1 MADQGRKLPT
11 ETETAAYQGNST
23 IKVWVS
29 LDPDSLR
36 LDLNG
41 NIKTA
46 SYGFIDDDPLDIDNT
61 LEKLDYSFGTGGV
74 VGFKL
79 RLINPSVNLEKQLLK
94 IYNTYY
100 DETDAAVQYSLEE
113 IADEGVSF
121 NSRGELV
128 TKNTSNSLPPAI
140 PPFPTFYIRW
150 GYGKSIEEGISS
162 VHTAKLVDLKYRL
175 NAKKERIAELTLMDP
190 FSFAGESTQNPIAK
204 EGLSAKTSLYSDE
217 DTLKL
222 PSQLIG
228 ELFSDFAASFPEIM
242 FYTDLD
248 SGDVGKRLD
257 VALYEMIAAIS
268 EAGDDVLLKLTD
280 GQALEDPIVTE
291 NFSEREIAIIREA
304 VKNRQDPKAFRQ
316 SLPGQYRKTNA
327 GVEILA
333 YKLLFT
339 RLGFNFQFYRQE
351 ISTDLESNLS
361 PNQNKKEGTTESQQ
375 QEDEN
380 ERLMAGTSKVV
391 DSEAFISIKDDP
403 GGFRPA
409 TPEEIVEIQNQLGV
423 TYDRLPVTIT
433 FPETVSEDEY
443 LRQSAVK
450 VKYKDYHVNPGVFE
464 LVDGEYAVYSYG
476 SLEPGT
482 GSAELTKEGLRLAK
496 SQITKNKATALE
508 ERLTSDPETEESTES
523 QRNRTLES
531 DSGVYLI
538 TYDSDENESVLQGLQ
553 KVLTNI
559 NTLLPDRVSRVWY
572 SYIDFNSL
580 SDATIDALVFN
591 KKSNSEGRALAGLV
605 KDKFLEGKS
614 IPADEVKKNIGMLL
628 ITDDSSLKIQANSTL
643 LKKVFSFPEIT
654 QEGALT
660 KGDDE
665 SSNNIKDYIYLDVA
679 RENSIVVDLSFAGD
693 QRILASLAQVPFIT
707 RQARQYK
714 DLFDTKEQS
723 IDVIQFLVRAAELD
737 SLGKEG
743 ESFTSTLNSPI
754 RRKDQFITESMVQ
767 SILIPYL
774 RKVVSEK
781 EKRDSLVGSFTY
793 REMNMSMLGKPSY
806 FDKLD
811 EAFLANLLAIFESDS
826 LLDILFPLNKK
837 SIQSYYRIDGNT
849 IQRVTNSTKL
859 TREIKIYEA
868 LSKNN
873 NNLDSYIKDT
883 IIAAENLASEAWS
896 VEVVTLGIPELD
908 IPQQE
913 ISSRGV
919 ELSVW
924 DERTQNAHWLTGRYQ
939 ILGIA
944 HAIDPSRG
952 YLTKLK
958 LIKGVL

>member
-1 MADQGRKLPT
+1 MADQERKLPT

-46 SYGFIDDDPLDIDNT
+46 SYGLIDDDPLDIDNT

-100 DETDAAVQYSLEE
+100 DETDAAVQSSLDEL
-113 IADEGVSF
+113 ADEGYSV
-121 NSRGELV
+121 NSRGERV

-190 FSFAGESTQNPIAK
+190 FSFAGESTQNPISQ
-204 EGLSAKTSLYSDE
+204 EGLSAKTALYSE
-217 DTLKL
+217 GENLKL

-291 NFSEREIAIIREA
+291 NFSEQEIAIIREA

-351 ISTDLESNLS
+351 ISTDLETKLS
-361 PNQNKKEGTTESQQ
+361 LNQNKKEGTTESQQ
-375 QEDEN
+375 QEDEL

-409 TPEEIVEIQNQLGV
+409 TPEEIVEIQTQLKVG
-423 TYDRLPVTIT
+423 YDSLPVTIT
-433 FPETVSEDEY
+433 FPESVNPHEVK
-443 LRQSAVK
+443 RGSAIWVQ
-450 VKYKDYHVNPGVFE
+450 YKNYNSNPGVFE
-464 LVDGEYAVYSYG
+464 LVDGEYAPFFDGRYG
-476 SLEPGT
+476 RG
-482 GSAELTKEGLRLAK
+482 GYAELTDKGLTQLN
-496 SQITKNKATALE
+496 SQLSKDSQTPLE
-508 ERLTSDPETEESTES
+508 ETLTSDPETEESTES

-654 QEGALT
+654 QEGVLT

-714 DLFDTKEQS
+714 ELFDTKEQS

-737 SLGKEG
+737 SIGLEG

-754 RRKDQFITESMVQ
+754 RRKDQFITESKVQ
-767 SILIPYL
+767 GILIPYL
-774 RKVVSEK
+774 RKVVSEDK
-781 EKRDSLVGSFTY
+781 KRDSLVGSFTY
-793 REMNMSMLGKPSY
+793 REMKMGMRGKPDY

-811 EAFLANLLAIFESDS
+811 GAFLANLLAIFESDS
-826 LLDILFPLNKK
+826 LLDTLFPLNKK

-913 ISSRGV
+913 IFSRGV

>member
-1 MADQGRKLPT
+1 MAGQERKLPT

-100 DETDAAVQYSLEE
+100 DETDAAVQSSLDEL
-113 IADEGVSF
+113 ADEAYSV
-121 NSRGELV
+121 NSRGERV

-190 FSFAGESTQNPIAK
+190 FSFAGESTQNPISQ
-204 EGLSAKTSLYSDE
+204 EGLSAKTALYSE
-217 DTLKL
+217 GENLKL

-291 NFSEREIAIIREA
+291 NFSEQEIAIIREA

-351 ISTDLESNLS
+351 ISTDLETKLS
-361 PNQNKKEGTTESQQ
+361 LNQNKKEGTTESQQ
-375 QEDEN
+375 QEDEL

-409 TPEEIVEIQNQLGV
+409 TPEEIVEIQTQLKVG
-423 TYDRLPVTIT
+423 YDSLPVTIT
-433 FPETVSEDEY
+433 FPESVNPHEVK
-443 LRQSAVK
+443 RGSAIWVQ
-450 VKYKDYHVNPGVFE
+450 YKNYNSNPGVFE
-464 LVDGEYAVYSYG
+464 LVDGEYAPFFDGRYG
-476 SLEPGT
+476 RG
-482 GSAELTKEGLRLAK
+482 GYAELTEKGLTQLN
-496 SQITKNKATALE
+496 SQLSKDSQTPLE
-508 ERLTSDPETEESTES
+508 ETLTSDPETEESTES

-654 QEGALT
+654 QEGVLT

-714 DLFDTKEQS
+714 ELFDTKEQS

-737 SLGKEG
+737 SIGLEG

-754 RRKDQFITESMVQ
+754 RRKDQFITESKVQ
-767 SILIPYL
+767 GILIPYL
-774 RKVVSEK
+774 RKVVSEDK
-781 EKRDSLVGSFTY
+781 KRDSLVGSFTY
-793 REMNMSMLGKPSY
+793 REMKMGMRGKPDY

-811 EAFLANLLAIFESDS
+811 GAFLANLLAIFESDS
-826 LLDILFPLNKK
+826 LLDTLFPLNKK

-868 LSKNN
+868 FSKNN

-913 ISSRGV
+913 IFSRGV

-939 ILGIA
+939 ILGVA
-944 HAIDPSRG
+944 HAIDPSKG

>member
-1 MADQGRKLPT
+1 MAGQERKLPT

-46 SYGFIDDDPLDIDNT
+46 SYGLIDDDPLDIDNT

-100 DETDAAVQYSLEE
+100 DETDAAVQSSLDEL
-113 IADEGVSF
+113 ADEAYSV
-121 NSRGELV
+121 NSRGERV

-190 FSFAGESTQNPIAK
+190 FSFAGESTQNPISQ
-204 EGLSAKTSLYSDE
+204 EGLSAKTALYSE
-217 DTLKL
+217 GENLKL

-291 NFSEREIAIIREA
+291 NFSEQEIAIIREA

-351 ISTDLESNLS
+351 ISTDLETKLS
-361 PNQNKKEGTTESQQ
+361 LNQNKKEGTTESQQ
-375 QEDEN
+375 QEDEL

-409 TPEEIVEIQNQLGV
+409 TPEEIVEIQTQLKVG
-423 TYDRLPVTIT
+423 YDSLPVTIT
-433 FPETVSEDEY
+433 FPESVNPHEVK
-443 LRQSAVK
+443 RGSAIWVQ
-450 VKYKDYHVNPGVFE
+450 YKNYNSNPGVFE
-464 LVDGEYAVYSYG
+464 LVDGEYAPFFDGRYG
-476 SLEPGT
+476 RG
-482 GSAELTKEGLRLAK
+482 GYAELTDKGLTQLN
-496 SQITKNKATALE
+496 SQLSKDSQTPLE
-508 ERLTSDPETEESTES
+508 ETLTSDPETEESTES

-654 QEGALT
+654 QEGVLT

-714 DLFDTKEQS
+714 ELFDTKEQS

-737 SLGKEG
+737 SIGLEG

-754 RRKDQFITESMVQ
+754 RRKDQFITESKVQ
-767 SILIPYL
+767 GILIPYL
-774 RKVVSEK
+774 RKVVSEDK
-781 EKRDSLVGSFTY
+781 KRDSLVGSFTY
-793 REMNMSMLGKPSY
+793 REMKMGMRGKPDY

-811 EAFLANLLAIFESDS
+811 GAFLANLLAIFESDS
-826 LLDILFPLNKK
+826 LLDTLFPLNKK

-868 LSKNN
+868 FSKNN

-913 ISSRGV
+913 IFSRGV

-939 ILGIA
+939 ILGVA
-944 HAIDPSRG
+944 HAIDPSKG

>member
-46 SYGFIDDDPLDIDNT
+46 SYGLIDDDPLDIDNT

-100 DETDAAVQYSLEE
+100 DETDAAVQSSLDEL
-113 IADEGVSF
+113 ADEAYSV
-121 NSRGELV
+121 NSRGERV

-190 FSFAGESTQNPIAK
+190 FSFAGESTQNPISQ
-204 EGLSAKTSLYSDE
+204 EGLSAKTALYSE
-217 DTLKL
+217 GENLKL

-257 VALYEMIAAIS
+257 IALYEMIAAIS

-291 NFSEREIAIIREA
+291 NFSEQEIAIIREA

-351 ISTDLESNLS
+351 ISTDLETKLS
-361 PNQNKKEGTTESQQ
+361 LNQNKKEGTTESQQ
-375 QEDEN
+375 QEDEL

-409 TPEEIVEIQNQLGV
+409 TPEEIVEIQTQLKVG
-423 TYDRLPVTIT
+423 YDSLPVTIT
-433 FPETVSEDEY
+433 FPESVNPHEVK
-443 LRQSAVK
+443 RGSAIWVQ
-450 VKYKDYHVNPGVFE
+450 YKNYNSNPGVFE
-464 LVDGEYAVYSYG
+464 LVDGEYAPFFDGRYG
-476 SLEPGT
+476 RG
-482 GSAELTKEGLRLAK
+482 GYAELTDKGLTQLN
-496 SQITKNKATALE
+496 SQLSKDSQTPLE
-508 ERLTSDPETEESTES
+508 ETLTSDPETEESTES

-654 QEGALT
+654 QEGVLT

-714 DLFDTKEQS
+714 ELFDTKEQS

-737 SLGKEG
+737 SIGLEG

-754 RRKDQFITESMVQ
+754 RRKDQFITESKVQ
-767 SILIPYL
+767 GILIPYL
-774 RKVVSEK
+774 RKVVSEDK
-781 EKRDSLVGSFTY
+781 KRDSLVGSFTY
-793 REMNMSMLGKPSY
+793 REMTMGTLEKPVY

-811 EAFLANLLAIFESDS
+811 DAFLANLLAIFESDS
-826 LLDILFPLNKK
+826 LLDTLFPLNKK

-868 LSKNN
+868 FSKNN

-939 ILGIA
+939 ILGVA
-944 HAIDPSRG
+944 HAIDPSKG

>member
-1 MADQGRKLPT
+1 MAGQERKLPT

-46 SYGFIDDDPLDIDNT
+46 SYGLIDDDPLDIDNT

-100 DETDAAVQYSLEE
+100 DETDAAVQYSIDE
-113 IADEGVSF
+113 IADEAYSV
-121 NSRGELV
+121 NSRGERV

-190 FSFAGESTQNPIAK
+190 FSFAGESTQNPISQ
-204 EGLSAKTSLYSDE
+204 EGLSAKTALYSE
-217 DTLKL
+217 GENLKL

-291 NFSEREIAIIREA
+291 NFSEQEIAIIREA

-351 ISTDLESNLS
+351 ISTDLETKLS
-361 PNQNKKEGTTESQQ
+361 LNQNKKEGTTESQQ
-375 QEDEN
+375 QEDEL

-409 TPEEIVEIQNQLGV
+409 TPEEIVEIQTQLKVG
-423 TYDRLPVTIT
+423 YDSLPVTIT
-433 FPETVSEDEY
+433 FPESVNPHEVK
-443 LRQSAVK
+443 RGSAIWVQ
-450 VKYKDYHVNPGVFE
+450 YKNYNSNPGVFE
-464 LVDGEYAVYSYG
+464 LVDGEYAPFFDGRYG
-476 SLEPGT
+476 RG
-482 GSAELTKEGLRLAK
+482 GYAELTDKGLTQLN
-496 SQITKNKATALE
+496 SQLSKDSQTPLE
-508 ERLTSDPETEESTES
+508 ETLTSDPETEESTES

-654 QEGALT
+654 QEGVLT

-714 DLFDTKEQS
+714 ELFDTKEQS

-737 SLGKEG
+737 SIGLEG

-754 RRKDQFITESMVQ
+754 RRKDQFITESKVQ
-767 SILIPYL
+767 GILIPYL
-774 RKVVSEK
+774 RKVVSEDK
-781 EKRDSLVGSFTY
+781 KRDSLVGSFTY
-793 REMNMSMLGKPSY
+793 REMKMGMRGKPDY

-811 EAFLANLLAIFESDS
+811 GAFLANLLAIFESDS
-826 LLDILFPLNKK
+826 LLDTLFPLNKK

-868 LSKNN
+868 FSKNN

-913 ISSRGV
+913 IFSRGV

-939 ILGIA
+939 ILGVA
-944 HAIDPSRG
+944 HAIDPSKG

>member
-1 MADQGRKLPT
+1 MAGQERKLPT

-46 SYGFIDDDPLDIDNT
+46 SYGLIDDDPLDIDNT

-100 DETDAAVQYSLEE
+100 DETDAAVQSSLDEL
-113 IADEGVSF
+113 ADEAYSV
-121 NSRGELV
+121 NSRGERV

-190 FSFAGESTQNPIAK
+190 FSFAGESTQNPISQ
-204 EGLSAKTSLYSDE
+204 EGLSAKTALYSE
-217 DTLKL
+217 GENLKL

-291 NFSEREIAIIREA
+291 NFSEQEIAIIREA

-351 ISTDLESNLS
+351 ISTDLETKLS
-361 PNQNKKEGTTESQQ
+361 LNQNKKEGTTESQQ
-375 QEDEN
+375 QEDEL

-409 TPEEIVEIQNQLGV
+409 TPEEIVEIQTQLKVG
-423 TYDRLPVTIT
+423 YDSLPVTIT
-433 FPETVSEDEY
+433 FPESVNPHEVK
-443 LRQSAVK
+443 RGSAIWVQ
-450 VKYKDYHVNPGVFE
+450 YKNYNSNPGVFE
-464 LVDGEYAVYSYG
+464 LVDGEYAPFFDGRYG
-476 SLEPGT
+476 RG
-482 GSAELTKEGLRLAK
+482 GYAELTEKGLTQLN
-496 SQITKNKATALE
+496 SQLSKDSQTPLE
-508 ERLTSDPETEESTES
+508 ETLTSDPETEESTES

-654 QEGALT
+654 QEGVLT

-714 DLFDTKEQS
+714 ELFDTKEQS

-754 RRKDQFITESMVQ
+754 RRKDQFITESTVQ

-774 RKVVSEK
+774 RKVVSE
-781 EKRDSLVGSFTY
+781 EKKRASLVGSFTY
-793 REMNMSMLGKPSY
+793 REMTMGTLEKPVY

-811 EAFLANLLAIFESDS
+811 DAFLANLLAIFESDS

-913 ISSRGV
+913 IFSRGV

-939 ILGIA
+939 ILGVA
-944 HAIDPSRG
+944 HAIDPSKG

>member
-100 DETDAAVQYSLEE
+100 DETDAAVQSSLDEL
-113 IADEGVSF
+113 ADEAYSV
-121 NSRGELV
+121 NSRGERV

-190 FSFAGESTQNPIAK
+190 FSFAGESTQNPISQ
-204 EGLSAKTSLYSDE
+204 EGLSAKTALYSE
-217 DTLKL
+217 GENLKL

-291 NFSEREIAIIREA
+291 NFSEQEIAIIREA

-351 ISTDLESNLS
+351 ISTDLETKLS
-361 PNQNKKEGTTESQQ
+361 LNQNKKEGTTESQQ
-375 QEDEN
+375 QEDEL

-409 TPEEIVEIQNQLGV
+409 TPEEIVEIQTQLKVG
-423 TYDRLPVTIT
+423 YDSLPVTIT
-433 FPETVSEDEY
+433 FPESVNPHEVK
-443 LRQSAVK
+443 RGSAIWVQ
-450 VKYKDYHVNPGVFE
+450 YKNYNSNPGVFE
-464 LVDGEYAVYSYG
+464 LVDGEYAPFFDGRYG
-476 SLEPGT
+476 RG
-482 GSAELTKEGLRLAK
+482 GYAELTDKGLTQLN
-496 SQITKNKATALE
+496 SQLSKDSQTPLE
-508 ERLTSDPETEESTES
+508 ETLTSDPETEESTES

-654 QEGALT
+654 QEGVLT

-714 DLFDTKEQS
+714 ELFDTKEQS

-737 SLGKEG
+737 SIGLEG

-754 RRKDQFITESMVQ
+754 RRKDQFITESKVQ
-767 SILIPYL
+767 GILIPYL
-774 RKVVSEK
+774 RKVVSEDK
-781 EKRDSLVGSFTY
+781 KRDSLVGSFTY
-793 REMNMSMLGKPSY
+793 REMKMGMRGKPDY

-811 EAFLANLLAIFESDS
+811 GAFLANLLAIFESDS
-826 LLDILFPLNKK
+826 LLDTLFPLNKK

-913 ISSRGV
+913 IFSRGV

-939 ILGIA
+939 ILGVA
-944 HAIDPSRG
+944 HAIDPSKG

>member
-100 DETDAAVQYSLEE
+100 DETDAAVQSSLDEL
-113 IADEGVSF
+113 ADEGYSV
-121 NSRGELV
+121 NSRGERV

-190 FSFAGESTQNPIAK
+190 FSFAGESTQNPISQ
-204 EGLSAKTSLYSDE
+204 EGLSAKTALYSE
-217 DTLKL
+217 GENLKL

-351 ISTDLESNLS
+351 ISTDLETKLS
-361 PNQNKKEGTTESQQ
+361 LNQNKKEGTTESQQ
-375 QEDEN
+375 QEDEL

-409 TPEEIVEIQNQLGV
+409 TPEEIVEIQTQLKVG
-423 TYDRLPVTIT
+423 YDSLPVTIT
-433 FPETVSEDEY
+433 FPESVNPHEVK
-443 LRQSAVK
+443 RGSAIWVQ
-450 VKYKDYHVNPGVFE
+450 YKNYNSNPGVFE
-464 LVDGEYAVYSYG
+464 LVDGEYAPFFDGRYG
-476 SLEPGT
+476 RG
-482 GSAELTKEGLRLAK
+482 GYAELTDKGLTQLN
-496 SQITKNKATALE
+496 SQLSKDSQTPLE
-508 ERLTSDPETEESTES
+508 ETLTSDPETEESTES

-654 QEGALT
+654 QEGVLT

-714 DLFDTKEQS
+714 ELFDTKEQS

-737 SLGKEG
+737 SIGLEG

-754 RRKDQFITESMVQ
+754 RRKDQFITESKVQ
-767 SILIPYL
+767 GILIPYL
-774 RKVVSEK
+774 RKVVSEDK
-781 EKRDSLVGSFTY
+781 KRDSLVGSFTY
-793 REMNMSMLGKPSY
+793 REMKMGMRGKPDY

-811 EAFLANLLAIFESDS
+811 GAFLANLLAIFESDS
-826 LLDILFPLNKK
+826 LLDTLFPLNKK

-868 LSKNN
+868 FSKNN

-913 ISSRGV
+913 IFSRGV

-939 ILGIA
+939 ILGVA
-944 HAIDPSRG
+944 HAIDPSKG